1 MTRFCLALALLLA
14 EPLSAALL
22 QDALEKETRNGPVLA
37 TVRLRPAAPRIGDP
51 LVFEIEVVAEPDVE
65 LLMPEFGEALDRFG
79 IADFAPSERVDDDGR
94 TVALQRYTLETTRS
108 GVQSLPPILIEFVDR
123 RPGRDLAPEGEDA
136 YELLTERLEFEVASE
151 LKEGAAKRLM
161 GPQPELGPRQ
171 PPAPPRWPYALAALF
186 VAALSAPFLYR
197 AWLSQLARRRHRSA
211 YEIAKAKLDSLLYGS
226 RPSNH
231 AQMDTFFVELSGI
244 VRHYLED
251 RFQLH
256 SPELTTDEFLEVMS
270 GSPDLSRDHQL
281 LLRPFLR
288 RADLVKFAHHLPG
301 ASDVEDS
308 IEMARR
314 FLEETRENAP
324 MIDVGDP
331 SVANEVASRGEPP
344 NSESA
349 GTSNSSSV
357 SRPSG
362 V

>member
-1 MTRFCLALALLLA
+1 MMRWGLTLALLLA
-14 EPLSAALL
+14 APLAAGEA
-22 QDALEKETRNGPVLA
+22 QDALFQSTRSGPVEA

-79 IADFAPSERVDDDGR
+79 IADFAPSERVDEEGR
-94 TVALQRYTLETTRS
+94 TVARQRYTLETTRS

-123 RPGRDLAPEGEDA
+123 RPGRDPAPEGEDA

-151 LKEGAAKRLM
+151 LKEGAALRLF
-161 GPQPELGPRQ
+161 GPQPGLGARQ
-171 PPAPPRWPYALAALF
+171 PPAPPHWPYALAAVF
-186 VAALSAPFLYR
+186 VGALAAPFLYR
-197 AWLSQLARRRHRSA
+197 AWQLQRARLRQRSS
-211 YEIAKAKLDSLLYGS
+211 YEIAKGRLDGLLYGS
-226 RPSNH
+226 RPSDH
-231 AQMDTFFVELSGI
+231 AQIDTFFVELSGI

-270 GSPDLSRDHQL
+270 GSLDLSREHQQQ
-281 LLRPFLR
+281 LRPFLR
-288 RADLVKFAHHLPG
+288 RADLVKFAHHLPE

-324 MIDVGDP
+324 MIDVGD
-331 SVANEVASRGEPP
+331 SSEAGEVALRSEGG
-344 NSESA
+344 NSESSA
-349 GTSNSSSV
+349 A
-357 SRPSG
+357 SRFSG

>member
-1 MTRFCLALALLLA
+1 MTRRVLALALLLA
-14 EPLSAALL
+14 APPSAGEL
-22 QDALEKETRNGPVLA
+22 QDSLERATRSGPVEA
-37 TVRLRPAAPRIGDP
+37 TVRLSPAAPRIGDP
-51 LVFEIEVVAEPDVE
+51 LLFEIEVVAEPDVE
-65 LLMPEFGEALDRFG
+65 LLMPEFGEALDRFS
-79 IADFAPSERVDDDGR
+79 IADFAPSELVDNEGR
-94 TVALQRYTLETTRS
+94 TVARQRYTLQTTRS

-123 RPGRDLAPEGEDA
+123 RPGRDPAPEGEDA

-151 LKEGAAKRLM
+151 LKEGASLRLLA
-161 GPQPELGPRQ
+161 PQPELGPRQ
-171 PPAPPRWPYALAALF
+171 APASPRWPYAFAALF
-186 VAALSAPFLYR
+186 VAALAAPFLYR
-197 AWLSQLARRRHRSA
+197 AWLSQLVRRRQRSA
-211 YEIAKAKLDSLLYGS
+211 YEISKAKLDDLLYGS

-331 SVANEVASRGEPP
+331 SAANEVASRGEAS
-344 NSESA
+344 NSESPGA
-349 GTSNSSSV
+349 SNSSSV

>member
-1 MTRFCLALALLLA
+1 MTRWGLALALLLA
-14 EPLSAALL
+14 APLSAGEM
-22 QDALEKETRNGPVLA
+22 QDALERETRSGPVLA

-51 LVFEIEVVAEPDVE
+51 LVFEIEVVTEPGVE

-79 IADFAPSERVDDDGR
+79 IADFAPSERVDDEGR

-123 RPGRDLAPEGEDA
+123 RPGRDPAPEGEDA

-151 LKEGAAKRLM
+151 LKEGAALRLLD
-161 GPQPELGPRQ
+161 PQPGLGPRQ
-171 PPAPPRWPYALAALF
+171 PPAPPHWPYALAALF
-186 VAALSAPFLYR
+186 VGALAAPFLYR
-197 AWLSQLARRRHRSA
+197 AWQLQRVRRRQRSA
-211 YEIAKAKLDSLLYGS
+211 YEISKGRLDGLLYGP
-226 RPSNH
+226 RPSDH
-231 AQMDTFFVELSGI
+231 GQMDAFFVELSGI

-251 RFQLH
+251 RFRLH

-270 GSPDLSRDHQL
+270 GSPDLSRDHQQ

-288 RADLVKFAHHLPG
+288 RADLVKFAHHLPD

-324 MIDVGDP
+324 MIDVGNS
-331 SVANEVASRGEPP
+331 SVASEVASGDEAVE
-344 NSESA
+344 NESSA
-349 GTSNSSSV
+349 A
-357 SRPSG
+357 SRFSG
-362 V
+362 A

>member
-1 MTRFCLALALLLA
+1 MTRWGLALALLLA
-14 EPLSAALL
+14 ASLSAGEI
-22 QDALEKETRNGPVLA
+22 QDALERETRIGPVLA

-79 IADFAPSERVDDDGR
+79 IADFAPSERVDDEGR

-123 RPGRDLAPEGEDA
+123 RPGRDPAPEGEDA

-151 LKEGAAKRLM
+151 LKDGAALRLM

-171 PPAPPRWPYALAALF
+171 PPAPPRWPYALAALLVCA
-186 VAALSAPFLYR
+186 VAAPFLYR
-197 AWLSQLARRRHRSA
+197 AWQSQRARRRQRSA
-211 YEIAKAKLDSLLYGS
+211 YEISKGRLDGLLYGA
-226 RPSNH
+226 RPSDH
-231 AQMDTFFVELSGI
+231 AHMNAFFVELSGI
-244 VRHYLED
+244 VRRYLED
-251 RFQLH
+251 RFHLH

-270 GSPDLSRDHQL
+270 GSPDLSRDHQQL
-281 LLRPFLR
+281 LLPFLR
-288 RADLVKFAHHLPG
+288 RADLVKFAHHLPD

-324 MIDVGDP
+324 MIDVEDP
-331 SVANEVASRGEPP
+331 LVAHELASRDQGGKSKS
-344 NSESA
+344 SE
-349 GTSNSSSV
+349 V